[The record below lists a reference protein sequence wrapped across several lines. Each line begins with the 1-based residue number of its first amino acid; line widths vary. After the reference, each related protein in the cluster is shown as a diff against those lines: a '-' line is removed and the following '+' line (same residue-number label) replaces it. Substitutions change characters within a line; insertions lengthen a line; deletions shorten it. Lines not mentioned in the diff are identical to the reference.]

1 MGLHGVFMGEGGGEV
16 GTDSRSRPRVK
27 GGVSTEERWGILR
40 PERARGPTDCA
51 SVVGTCF

>member
-1 MGLHGVFMGEGGGEV
+1 MGLHGVFMGEGGEV